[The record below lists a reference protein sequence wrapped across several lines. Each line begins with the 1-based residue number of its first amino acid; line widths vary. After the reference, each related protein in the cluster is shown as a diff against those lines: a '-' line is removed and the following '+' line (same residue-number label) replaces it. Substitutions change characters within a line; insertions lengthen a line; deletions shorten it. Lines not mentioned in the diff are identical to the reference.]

1 VEKKGGVLP
10 IGYFEKY
17 INIIGDTNET
27 NETNG
32 TYELDL
38 EEIFQT
44 FTQKF

>member
-10 IGYFEKY
+10 VGYFEKY
-17 INIIGDTNET
+17 INNIDET
-27 NETNG
+27 DG